1 MKKVKIHIL
10 AALGA
15 VLVFWACSGGDL
27 EWVDNDDVLAMEKF
41 DKLGEAE
48 VLGIMKE
55 CLGKPECRAEMNSDL
70 AHELEN
76 CDGDPSC
83 EEEFI
88 NKHLRKPVDPDTT
101 EEDPDTLSSSSSVI
115 EIPSSSSLCDSCLI
129 SSSSLE
135 LSSSS
140 GLDTLSSSSVPVSS
154 SQVSS
159 SSVVESSSAI
169 ESSSS
174 FVFKSS
180 SSIVKS
186 SSSLLLLSSSEESS
200 SSEEDPCTEEMLG
213 AGSCKVTPVEISL
226 GGEATWKYVP
236 VAECGGF
243 TGTWK
248 LPEADKPRAT
258 GTTATYKFSDEDVL
272 DGKDYVKVFPE
283 LTVTRGGLSVD
294 IDCSG
299 GSGQLKIKKASAPE
313 SSSSVKPE
321 SSSSQ
326 SSSSVK
332 SSSSTVPITDEC
344 APDPMTD
351 DMMCQKPGRTNEQCV
366 KNSQN
371 KWVCPIEQSSSSVE
385 PPPPSSSQESSSSVE
400 PPPSSSSQES
410 SSSVG
415 PQPVCHAPEGC
426 ENPVTSGTFS
436 FDGRCYFVTSINSIN
451 GSASYKVNGKSY
463 SGYSQMCCNGY
474 PDPIDGGYYIETTNG
489 QDYQT
494 SVTVGVPTCN

>member
-1 MKKVKIHIL
+1 MKKVEIHIL

-70 AHELEN
+70 VHELEN

-243 TGTWK
+243 TGKWK
-248 LPEADKPRAT
+248 LPEADHASVT
-258 GTTATYKFSDEDVL
+258 GPTATYKFSDEDVL

-313 SSSSVKPE
+313 SSSSVK
-321 SSSSQ
+321 SSSSL

-344 APDPMTD
+344 ALDPMTD
-351 DMMCQKPGRTNEQCV
+351 DMMCQKPGRTNERCNYV
-366 KNSQN
+366 AE
-371 KWVCPIEQSSSSVE
+371 KWVCPTGQSSSSVE
-385 PPPPSSSQESSSSVE
+385 PPPESSSSE
-400 PPPSSSSQES
+400 EPPPPSSSSQES
-410 SSSVG
+410 SSSEEPESSSSSVVEYEKIEING
-415 PQPVCHAPEGC
+415 TIKDIAPGSYE
-426 ENPVTSGTFS
+426 VTSCSG
-436 FDGRCYFVTSINSIN
+436 GGQLVC
-451 GSASYKVNGKSY
+451 GSADGNERTFTFNGKTCVAKEQHGWGPSCEGGGTCAPGILVTEY
-463 SGYSQMCCNGY
+463 AIQCNG
-474 PDPIDGGYYIETTNG
+474 
-489 QDYQT
+489 QW
-494 SVTVGVPTCN
+494 